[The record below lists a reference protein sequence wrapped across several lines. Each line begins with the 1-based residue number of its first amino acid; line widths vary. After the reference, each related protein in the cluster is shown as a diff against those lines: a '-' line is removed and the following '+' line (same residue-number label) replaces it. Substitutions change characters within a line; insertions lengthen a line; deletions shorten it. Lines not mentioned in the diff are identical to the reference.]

1 MPPIAFLSLA
11 IELECVL
18 KTEIKESSCNAS
30 IAHVTAAFKIKRVKP
45 VQNVFPEHRE
55 QFAAVVVK
63 TFSLGN

>member
-1 MPPIAFLSLA
+1 M
-11 IELECVL
+11 L